1 MTEINVKIQEKS
13 RKVVAAY
20 GAVFGKQLLT
30 VRQVNVDNKYFEK
43 KADAE
48 TTGILITNRPVKRY
62 KIQRIDITS
71 IRLRKDIDNSLSIV
85 INEGLKDESGNSIE
99 IVRPIEMPRFNVEPT
114 TENIQKAIESSVN
127 GIGEPLYFNNVEK
140 LTEAVNRANKNE
152 ILRVKNLIENL
163 NGAVSCLEQTIE
175 KDIKRAIE
183 YRKSLG
189 ENDDV
194 TVRITTQMTEE

>member
-163 NGAVSCLEQTIE
+163 NGAVSCLEQTID
-175 KDIKRAIE
+175 KDTKRAIE